1 MSTELIAIL
10 GVGAAL
16 AGVAVSLAALMF
28 HILRRME
35 ERIRQDAQRSE
46 ERTREDIGRSE
57 ERNRQDIRGSEE
69 RTRQEIRGVEE
80 RMESRFASQDA
91 RFTSHDGRFTVL
103 ETRISDIGERTAR
116 IEGLLE
122 GIRDTITGRE
132 AA

>member
-10 GVGAAL
+10 GVGISL
-16 AGVAVSLAALMF
+16 VSVLVALAALTF
-28 HILRRME
+28 HVLRRME

-46 ERTREDIGRSE
+46 ERTREDVGR
-57 ERNRQDIRGSEE
+57 SEE

-91 RFTSHDGRFTVL
+91 RFTSHDGRFTTL
-103 ETRISDIGERTAR
+103 ETRVSEIGERTAR

-122 GIRDTITGRE
+122 GLRDAVTGHQ